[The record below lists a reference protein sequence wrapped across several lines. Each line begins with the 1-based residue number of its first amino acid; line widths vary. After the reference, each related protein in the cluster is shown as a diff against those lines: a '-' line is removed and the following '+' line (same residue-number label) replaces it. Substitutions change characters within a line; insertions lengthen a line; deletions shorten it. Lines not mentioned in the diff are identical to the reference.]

1 MPTTLQDI
9 ADRLGISASTV
20 SRALAEY
27 PDIAIS
33 TRQRVLETAEEMG
46 YRPNVIARMLQKQC
60 TDTIGFIIPTHGPR
74 FSDPFFSEILAG
86 IGNQAAD
93 QRYDLLVSTRAPGAE
108 EMEVYERMVQE
119 RRVDGLLVVR
129 TRRQDH
135 RIAYLVDEQFPV
147 VAFGKSDLEVEF
159 PYLDV
164 DSKSGVRRLTQH
176 LIDLGHR
183 RIACIS
189 APLDLIFASARLEGY
204 REALEANSIAIDES
218 LVIVGALTERSG
230 YDAGREMLTRDKA
243 PTAIVACNDLMAT
256 GVISAAQGLGLTV
269 GRDLA
274 VTGFDDV
281 PLAEHS
287 HPPLTTARQPIY
299 EIGQRIC
306 EMLIHLLRGETL
318 NERHVILEPQLVV
331 RESCGALI
339 Q

>member
-46 YRPNVIARMLQKQC
+46 YRPNVIARMLQKQR

-74 FSDPFFSEILAG
+74 FSDPFFSEILTG
-86 IGNQAAD
+86 IGNQAAE

-108 EMEVYERMVQE
+108 EMVVYKRMVQE

-135 RIAYLVDEQFPV
+135 RIAYLVEEQFPV

-164 DSKSGVRRLTQH
+164 DSRSGVRRLTQH
-176 LIDLGHR
+176 LSNRLVKGR
-183 RIACIS
+183 RQCQIKHPVPAG
-189 APLDLIFASARLEGY
+189 PVLFVQIF
-204 REALEANSIAIDES
+204 NK
-218 LVIVGALTERSG
+218 V
-230 YDAGREMLTRDKA
+230 
-243 PTAIVACNDLMAT
+243 
-256 GVISAAQGLGLTV
+256 
-269 GRDLA
+269 
-274 VTGFDDV
+274 F
-281 PLAEHS
+281 
-287 HPPLTTARQPIY
+287 
-299 EIGQRIC
+299 
-306 EMLIHLLRGETL
+306 
-318 NERHVILEPQLVV
+318 
-331 RESCGALI
+331 
-339 Q
+339 

>member
-46 YRPNVIARMLQKQC
+46 YRPNVIARMLQKQR
-60 TDTIGFIIPTHGPR
+60 TDTIGFIIPTHGPP
-74 FSDPFFSEILAG
+74 FSDPFFSEILTA
-86 IGNQAAD
+86 IGNQAAE

-108 EMEVYERMVQE
+108 EMVVYKRMVQE

-135 RIAYLVDEQFPV
+135 RIAYLVEEQFPV

-204 REALEANSIAIDES
+204 REALQANSIAIDES

-230 YDAGREMLTRDKA
+230 YGAGRELLTRDNA

-256 GVISAAQGLGLTV
+256 GVMSAAQGLGLTV

-287 HPPLTTARQPIY
+287 HPSLTTVRQPVY

-318 NERHVILEPQLVV
+318 KERHVILEPQLVV
-331 RESCGALI
+331 RDSCGALI